1 MRTVAAL
8 ITVLFTGVVS
18 LALATEP
25 PPMSPSAGQAA
36 PTAAGQQSATTPDS
50 QQSTAT
56 PAAQTN
62 AAAPASDST
71 TIKPP
76 VTVVSSKP
84 GELTPQ
90 EKEIV
95 SRGYKL
101 EIRHGERYFCRK
113 EQQIGS
119 RFETKSCDTAQS
131 IEAHRQESQE
141 VLRTIQTDRPQVGK

>member
-1 MRTVAAL
+1 MRTAAAL
-8 ITVLFTGVVS
+8 MTVLFTGAVS

-36 PTAAGQQSATTPDS
+36 PTPADQQSTSSGGQQSAPTPPA
-50 QQSTAT
+50 QS
-56 PAAQTN
+56 N
-62 AAAPASDST
+62 APAPASDST
-71 TIKPP
+71 SIKPP
-76 VTVVSSKP
+76 VTVVSTKP

-101 EIRHGERYFCRK
+101 EIRHGERYFCRR

-141 VLRTIQTDRPQVGK
+141 VLRTIQSDRPQVGK

>member
-1 MRTVAAL
+1 MRTAAAL
-8 ITVLFTGVVS
+8 MTVLLTGAVS

-25 PPMSPSAGQAA
+25 PPMSPSTGQAA
-36 PTAAGQQSATTPDS
+36 PAPADQQSASTGGQQSAP
-50 QQSTAT
+50 T
-56 PAAQTN
+56 PAAQTT
-62 AAAPASDST
+62 APAPASDST
-71 TIKPP
+71 SIKPP
-76 VTVVSSKP
+76 VTVVSTKP

-101 EIRHGERYFCRK
+101 EIRHGERYFCRR

-141 VLRTIQTDRPQVGK
+141 VLRTIQSDRPQVGK

>member
-1 MRTVAAL
+1 MRTAAAL
-8 ITVLFTGVVS
+8 MTVLLTGAVS

-25 PPMSPSAGQAA
+25 PPMSPSTGQAA
-36 PTAAGQQSATTPDS
+36 PAPADQQSASTGGQQSAP
-50 QQSTAT
+50 T
-56 PAAQTN
+56 PAAHTT
-62 AAAPASDST
+62 APAPASDST
-71 TIKPP
+71 SIKPP
-76 VTVVSSKP
+76 VTVVSTKP

-95 SRGYKL
+95 SRGCKL
-101 EIRHGERYFCRK
+101 EIRHGERYFCRR

-141 VLRTIQTDRPQVGK
+141 VLRTIQSDRPQVGK

>member
-1 MRTVAAL
+1 MRTAAAL

-36 PTAAGQQSATTPDS
+36 PTPAEQQSTSTSGQQSA
-50 QQSTAT
+50 
-56 PAAQTN
+56 PAAAPQTN

-71 TIKPP
+71 SIKPP
-76 VTVVSSKP
+76 VTVVSAKP

-101 EIRHGERYFCRK
+101 EIRHGERYFCRR